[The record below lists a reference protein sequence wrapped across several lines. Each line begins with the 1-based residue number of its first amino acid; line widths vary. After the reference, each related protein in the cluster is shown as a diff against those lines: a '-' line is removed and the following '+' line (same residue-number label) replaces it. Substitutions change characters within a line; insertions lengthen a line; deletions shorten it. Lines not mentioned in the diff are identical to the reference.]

1 MSIGIEK
8 SEGRVTDPIMLT
20 LNAIERRLDQ
30 LLPNPSERE
39 KVSLAM
45 REGTL
50 TPGKRIRPLLLLL
63 TAKDL
68 GYQSSQQGLLD
79 FACAIEIVHAASLI
93 MDDMPCMDNALL
105 RRNQPTVHRKFGEA
119 VALLAV
125 VALVSKAFQI
135 ISQAEGISDSA
146 KNLAVAEL
154 SQAIG
159 VQGLVE
165 GQYQDLSE
173 GDNPRSP
180 EAIAMTNHY
189 KTSTLFCAALQLAA
203 IAVGASDATR
213 DQLRHCSFNL
223 GQAFQLLDDLFDDSL
238 FTGKD
243 PRQDFG
249 KSTWVNV
256 FGAKKSEKQLRD
268 HLGNVS
274 LHFSQACQHS
284 RQTQQFVE
292 QWFAQKLA
300 AVG

>member
-1 MSIGIEK
+1 MSIGTEK
-8 SEGRVTDPIMLT
+8 SEGWVTDPITLT
-20 LNAIERRLDQ
+20 LNAIEQRLDQ
-30 LLPNPSERE
+30 LLPNTSERE
-39 KVSLAM
+39 QVSLAM

-50 TPGKRIRPLLLLL
+50 APGKRIRPLLLLL
-63 TAKDL
+63 TAQDL

-93 MDDMPCMDNALL
+93 LDDMPCMDNALV
-105 RRNQPTVHRKFGEA
+105 RRSQPTVHRKFGEA

-135 ISQAEGISDSA
+135 ISQAEGISELA

-154 SQAIG
+154 SHAIG

-173 GDNPRSP
+173 GESTRSP
-180 EAIAMTNHY
+180 EAIALTNHY
-189 KTSTLFCAALQLAA
+189 KTSTLFCAALQMAA
-203 IAVGASDATR
+203 IAVGADEATR

-223 GQAFQLLDDLFDDSL
+223 GQAFQLLDDLSDGSML
-238 FTGKD
+238 TGKD
-243 PRQDFG
+243 PYQDLG

-268 HLGNVS
+268 HLGHVS

-292 QWFAQKLA
+292 QWFEQKLT